1 MYYSKKYKNLISDM
15 LHSICGS
22 PFEDWRMVT
31 KRPSLLGQLR
41 LRQRTL
47 GSIILLEIH

>member
-1 MYYSKKYKNLISDM
+1 M

-22 PFEDWRMVT
+22 PFENRRMAT

-41 LRQRTL
+41 LRQHTL
-47 GSIILLEIH
+47 GSIFLLEIH